1 MGTLVVQA
9 LLIAFGSIF
18 VVDIIALILAKVQDR
33 KRWFIWISAGISML
47 YAVVIFCM
55 RGQNVPSQYDGVEVG
70 FLIVIGMLIAMLV
83 PMLVYEPITGSI
95 KNPFLRIGSV
105 IIIFILAALFML
117 SLLMPL
123 I

>member
-18 VVDIIALILAKVQDR
+18 VVDFIALILAKVQDR
-33 KRWFIWISAGISML
+33 KRWFIWISAGVSVL
-47 YAVVIFCM
+47 YAVVIFCV